1 MVRSQN
7 RIASRVDEQERVEML
22 SAIEGHDLP
31 PPIVELLSDYQSL
44 EESRPTFMWKW
55 VHKLAPANTLPSVD
69 DRYTEK
75 VPIDKTIAILFITIL
90 DDTLE
95 KAGDVATFNELTTI
109 PLDRRWDRTLHDDV
123 DREIVRVARDVW
135 DTLMHR
141 LEEAPHFNAYEELF
155 RFDLKRAFTAIEY
168 SHIVSRHPELAT
180 VHDLRRIDS
189 HNMVMFAYGDIDLM
203 HSPLAIRSEMA
214 ELREVIGVAQ
224 RMARIGNWVS
234 TWERELREGDLSA
247 APIVYAVEL
256 GLISTAELQAVLAN
270 PGSPPEGLIERI
282 RSNEV
287 IDHFLERWEAERERL
302 VELDADLATVD
313 LAPFI
318 AGTDEVLRYHLAS
331 EGYK

>member
-1 MVRSQN
+1 MVRSQD
-7 RIASRVDEQERVEML
+7 RITSRVDEQERAEML

-31 PPIVELLSDYQSL
+31 QSVMELLADYQNL
-44 EESRPTFMWKW
+44 EVSRPTFMWNW

-69 DRYTEK
+69 DRYAQK

-109 PLDRRWDRTLHDDV
+109 PMDRRWDRTLSDDV
-123 DREIVRVARDVW
+123 DREIVAIARNVW
-135 DTLMHR
+135 DTLMDR
-141 LEEAPHFNAYEELF
+141 LEEAPHFEAYEELF

-168 SHIVSRHPELAT
+168 SHLVSRHPELAT
-180 VHDLRRIDS
+180 VHDLQRIDS

-203 HSPLAIRSEMA
+203 HSPLTVRTELAK
-214 ELREVIGVAQ
+214 LREVIGVAQ

-247 APIVYAVEL
+247 APIVYAVERD
-256 GLISTAELQAVLAN
+256 LISTAELHAVRAN
-270 PGSPPEGLIERI
+270 PDDPPEELVERI

-287 IDHFLERWEAERERL
+287 IDHFLERWEDHRERL
-302 VELDADLATVD
+302 VKIDADLATTD

-318 AGTDEVLRYHLAS
+318 AGTEEVLRYHLGS
-331 EGYK
+331 EGLK